1 MKKKSKLIP
10 EGSRRKLT
18 GDLPRTKKYL
28 WKFEDN
34 LESDFYLLYFPPLY
48 GLHPYLLLTLSP
60 YPSRTNSR
68 PWKMVTVRTK
78 FSFSLFN
85 RKIEVNSPQSLWLS
99 TTGILLLKPVFLLE
113 NIF

>member
-1 MKKKSKLIP
+1 M
-10 EGSRRKLT
+10 T
-18 GDLPRTKKYL
+18 GDLPRTKKYP

-34 LESDFYLLYFPPLY
+34 PESDFYLLYFPPLY

-60 YPSRTNSR
+60 YLVEPIPGHGRWSLLELNSHSAYS
-68 PWKMVTVRTK
+68 TD
-78 FSFSLFN
+78 
-85 RKIEVNSPQSLWLS
+85 RKIEVNSPESLWLS